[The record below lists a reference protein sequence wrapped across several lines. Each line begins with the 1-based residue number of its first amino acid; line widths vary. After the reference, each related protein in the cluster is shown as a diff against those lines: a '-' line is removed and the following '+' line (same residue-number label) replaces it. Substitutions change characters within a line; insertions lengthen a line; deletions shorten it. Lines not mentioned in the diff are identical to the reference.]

1 MSEDGSMARMP
12 ELIDFATKHDLKV
25 GTIADLIAYR
35 LKNDTVV
42 RRLQETEINS
52 QFGGN
57 FQMVLYENTIEYAEH
72 AALVKGDLG
81 GSNPILVRV
90 HAVNFLTDLVG
101 DKAEGARQGDSLHAS
116 MQAVAEEGRGVIV
129 LIREP
134 RSTALSDQLQRRKNE
149 AKQPHEL
156 REVGIGAQILVDLG
170 VTNMILLSNSPRP
183 VVGLEG
189 YGLTIVGQRSIAIP
203 GD

>member
-90 HAVNFLTDLVG
+90 HAVNSNFLIKRVVANIVAVKVVQSHDTSSCVG
-101 DKAEGARQGDSLHAS
+101 AGPILRLK
-116 MQAVAEEGRGVIV
+116 
-129 LIREP
+129 P
-134 RSTALSDQLQRRKNE
+134 R
-149 AKQPHEL
+149 
-156 REVGIGAQILVDLG
+156 
-170 VTNMILLSNSPRP
+170 
-183 VVGLEG
+183 
-189 YGLTIVGQRSIAIP
+189 
-203 GD
+203 